1 VTSERRSW
9 RDHPLVQLTLVRY
22 REFFREPEAVFW
34 VFVFPVLLTA
44 GLGIAFRNQAPERT
58 RVVLVN
64 REGAGGLAEALN
76 ASPDLQAAVLPDSAA
91 AQALRTGSA
100 AILVVPD
107 SGGRVEYRF
116 DPERPE
122 SRTAR
127 LQVDDALQRGAGR
140 SDPVAVSEQRV
151 SEPGS
156 RYVDFVVPGLL
167 GMNLMGSG
175 IWGLGFSIV
184 DARRKKLLKRMIATP
199 MSRTQFL
206 ASFVLSRLT
215 LLILE
220 VGALLGFALLVFGVP
235 VRGSPLSLL
244 AICLLSALAF
254 GSLGLLLASRTRTIE
269 GASGLMN
276 LVMLPMW
283 IFSGV
288 FFSASR
294 FPDALQP
301 FIQALPLTAV
311 NDALRASM
319 LEGAGWARL
328 VPELGIIATW
338 LVVSFVLA
346 VRLFRWRYCG
356 LLAPDLPL
364 RPVHHRG
371 TEATEGRE
379 ALPYRTPRTHHE
391 GTKGTKHSNNN
402 KKMLWTPMPLRA
414 SEPFADLRGGSV
426 GAGKGR
432 SLCGSVASVA
442 LW

>member
-1 VTSERRSW
+1 VTSERPGW

-22 REFFREPEAVFW
+22 REFYREPEAVFW

-58 RVVLVN
+58 PVAIVEGEETRGLMETLNRGPDVRAEVLT
-64 REGAGGLAEALN
+64 
-76 ASPDLQAAVLPDSAA
+76 DSAA
-91 AQALRTGSA
+91 AQALRTGKA
-100 AILVVPD
+100 ALVVAPA
-107 SGGRVEYRF
+107 GGGGLEYRF

-140 SDPVAVSEQRV
+140 SDPVAVREQRV

-175 IWGLGFSIV
+175 IWGIGFSIV

-199 MSRTQFL
+199 MSRTEFL

-220 VGALLGFALLVFGVP
+220 VGALVGFALLAFRVP
-235 VRGSPLSLL
+235 VRGSWLSLL
-244 AICLLSALAF
+244 AVCLLSALAF

-328 VPELGIIATW
+328 APELGIIAGW
-338 LVVSFVLA
+338 MVVSFVLA
-346 VRLFRWRYCG
+346 VRLFRWR
-356 LLAPDLPL
+356 
-364 RPVHHRG
+364 
-371 TEATEGRE
+371 
-379 ALPYRTPRTHHE
+379 
-391 GTKGTKHSNNN
+391 
-402 KKMLWTPMPLRA
+402 
-414 SEPFADLRGGSV
+414 
-426 GAGKGR
+426 
-432 SLCGSVASVA
+432 
-442 LW
+442 